1 MMKAEAGA
9 VGSSLRTDLLLL
21 AAFCGGVAATA
32 LSTDDGVVLHFMILT
47 LHAALLSVAWNVL
60 AGFGGQFSFGHAA
73 FFGVGAY
80 TSGVLQINFGLSAW
94 AAMPLAIA
102 AGALAGVVIGG
113 LAFRYGLRGSYFA
126 LVTLAFA
133 EVLRILANTFDFTGA
148 GVGLQLPLAAG
159 LPTLQLEKPG
169 MLIFALVLLAI
180 GLAICI
186 ALRHSRFGAWLV
198 AVRDNEDAGRALGVN
213 VFRVKLGAAA
223 ISGAL
228 TAAAGVFYIQYLN
241 YIDPVLVFGPAVS
254 VEALVGAIVGGIGT
268 VWGPVVG
275 AVLLHTLGETTRNLF
290 GDLPGINLVLYGV
303 ILVMVMMLAPRG
315 VAGLTGR
322 FRLARRRAA

>member
-1 MMKAEAGA
+1 
-9 VGSSLRTDLLLL
+9 LL
-21 AAFCGGVAATA
+21 
-32 LSTDDGVVLHFMILT
+32 TDDGVVLHFLVLT

-80 TSGVLQINFGLSAW
+80 ACGVLQLNLGFPAW
-94 AAMPLAIA
+94 LALPLALL
-102 AGALAGVVIGG
+102 AGALTGVVIGG

-133 EVLRILANTFDFTGA
+133 EVLRILANTFEFTGA
-148 GVGLQLPLAAG
+148 GVGLQLPLASG
-159 LPTLQLEKPG
+159 LASLQLDKPG
-169 MLIFALVLLAI
+169 MLILVLAMLAV
-180 GLAICI
+180 GLGVCI
-186 ALRHSRFGAWLV
+186 LLRHSRFGAWLV
-198 AVRDNEDAGRALGVN
+198 AVRDNEDAGKALGVN

-241 YIDPVLVFGPAVS
+241 YIDPVLAFGPAIS

-275 AVLLHTLGETTRNLF
+275 AVLLHTLGETTRNVF

-303 ILVMVMMLAPRG
+303 ILVLVMMVAPRG
-315 VAGLTGR
+315 VAGLIG
-322 FRLARRRAA
+322 RRR

>member
-1 MMKAEAGA
+1 MGR
-9 VGSSLRTDLLLL
+9 GLRTDLLLL
-21 AAFCGGVAATA
+21 AVFCAAIVATA
-32 LSTDDGVVLHFMILT
+32 LSTDNGVVLHFLILT

-73 FFGVGAY
+73 FFGMGAY

-94 AAMPLAIA
+94 AALPLAIA
-102 AGALAGVVIGG
+102 AGALTGIVIGG

-148 GVGLQLPLAAG
+148 GVGLQLPLAQG
-159 LPTLQLEKPG
+159 LSSLQLEKPG
-169 MLIFALVLLAI
+169 MLILVLAMLAV
-180 GLAICI
+180 GLGICI
-186 ALRHSRFGAWLV
+186 FLRNTRFGAWLV

-223 ISGAL
+223 LSGAL

-241 YIDPVLVFGPAVS
+241 YIDPVLAFGPAIS
-254 VEALVGAIVGGIGT
+254 VEALMGAIVGGIGT
-268 VWGPVVG
+268 VWGPLIG
-275 AVLLHTLGETTRNLF
+275 SVLLHALGETTRNLF

-303 ILVMVMMLAPRG
+303 VLVLVVTVAPRG
-315 VAGLTGR
+315 VAGVLR
-322 FRLARRRAA
+322 SDRLRRRGA

>member
-1 MMKAEAGA
+1 MMR
-9 VGSSLRTDLLLL
+9 SLRADLLLL
-21 AAFCGGVAATA
+21 AAFCLVVLAAA
-32 LSTDDGVVLHFMILT
+32 WLTDDGVVLHFLILT

-80 TSGVLQINFGLSAW
+80 ATAVLQIGAGLSPW
-94 AAMPLAIA
+94 AALPLAVA
-102 AGALAGVVIGG
+102 AGAVTGVVIGG

-133 EVLRILANTFDFTGA
+133 EVLRILANNLDFTGA
-148 GVGLQLPLAAG
+148 GVGLQLPLAKG
-159 LPTLQLEKPG
+159 LASLQLEKPG
-169 MLIFALVLLAI
+169 MLVVVLAMLAA
-180 GLAICI
+180 GLGICI
-186 ALRHSRFGAWLV
+186 LLRHSRFGAWLV

-223 ISGAL
+223 LSGAL
-228 TAAAGVFYIQYLN
+228 TAAAGVFYVQYLN
-241 YIDPVLVFGPAVS
+241 YIDPMLAFGPAIS
-254 VEALVGAIVGGIGT
+254 VEALVGAIVGGIGS
-268 VWGPVVG
+268 VWGPVIG

-303 ILVMVMMLAPRG
+303 ILVLVMTLAPRG
-315 VAGLTGR
+315 VAGLV
-322 FRLARRRAA
+322 RRRA

>member
-1 MMKAEAGA
+1 MIR
-9 VGSSLRTDLLLL
+9 SLRADLLLL
-21 AAFCGGVAATA
+21 GVFCAVVTATA
-32 LSTDDGVVLHFMILT
+32 LSTDNGVVLHFLILT

-80 TSGVLQINFGLSAW
+80 ASGVLQVNFGVSAW
-94 AAMPLAIA
+94 LALPLAVA
-102 AGALAGVVIGG
+102 AGALTGIVIGG

-133 EVLRILANTFDFTGA
+133 EVLRILANTFAFTGA
-148 GVGLQLPLAAG
+148 GVGLQLPLAKG
-159 LPTLQLEKPG
+159 LDGLQLDKPG
-169 MLIFALVLLAI
+169 MLLFALVLLAI
-180 GLAICI
+180 GLGACI
-186 ALRHSRFGAWLV
+186 LLRHTRFGAWLM
-198 AVRDNEDAGRALGVN
+198 AVRDNEDAARALGVDA
-213 VFRVKLGAAA
+213 FKVKLGAAA

-241 YIDPVLVFGPAVS
+241 YIDPVLVFGPGVS

-275 AVLLHTLGETTRNLF
+275 AVLLHALGETTRNLF
-290 GDLPGINLVLYGV
+290 GNLPGINLVLYGV
-303 ILVMVMMLAPRG
+303 ILVLVMMLAPRG
-315 VAGLTGR
+315 VAGLTGG
-322 FRLARRRAA
+322 RRT

>member
-1 MMKAEAGA
+1 MSVDGR
-9 VGSSLRTDLLLL
+9 GLRRDLALLVL
-21 AAFCGGVAATA
+21 LCVAVAAIA
-32 LSTDDGVVLHFMILT
+32 LSTDDGVVLHFLILT

-80 TSGVLQINFGLSAW
+80 ACAVLQINIGLSAW
-94 AAMPLAIA
+94 IALPLAVV
-102 AGALAGVVIGG
+102 AGAITGAVIGG

-148 GVGLQLPLAAG
+148 GVGLQLPLQPGVA
-159 LPTLQLEKPG
+159 TLQMDKSG
-169 MLIFALVLLAI
+169 MLVFMLVLLAA
-180 GLAICI
+180 GLLVSIW
-186 ALRHSRFGAWLV
+186 LRHSRFGAWLM
-198 AVRDNEDAGRALGVN
+198 AVRDNEDAGRALGVD

-228 TAAAGVFYIQYLN
+228 TAAAGVFYVQYLN
-241 YIDPVLVFGPAVS
+241 YIDPVLAFGPAVS
-254 VEALVGAIVGGIGT
+254 VEALVGAIVGGLGT
-268 VWGPVVG
+268 VWGPLVG

-290 GDLPGINLVLYGV
+290 GDLPGMNLVLYGTILV
-303 ILVMVMMLAPRG
+303 LVMVLAPRG
-315 VAGLTGR
+315 VAGIAAR
-322 FRLARRRAA
+322 VPRLAGRKRSVG

>member
-1 MMKAEAGA
+1 MIR
-9 VGSSLRTDLLLL
+9 SLRADLLLL
-21 AAFCGGVAATA
+21 GGFCAVGTATA
-32 LSTDDGVVLHFMILT
+32 LSTDNGVVLHFLILT

-80 TSGVLQINFGLSAW
+80 AAGVLQINLGLSAW
-94 AAMPLAIA
+94 AALPLAVA
-102 AGALAGVVIGG
+102 AGALTGLVIGG

-133 EVLRILANTFDFTGA
+133 EVLRILANTFEFTGA
-148 GVGLQLPLAAG
+148 GVGLQLPLAQG
-159 LPTLQLEKPG
+159 FSGLQLEKPG
-169 MLIFALVLLAI
+169 MLMLALVLLAI
-180 GLAICI
+180 GLGVCI
-186 ALRHSRFGAWLV
+186 LLRHSRFGAWLM
-198 AVRDNEDAGRALGVN
+198 AVRDNEDAARALGVD

-223 ISGAL
+223 VSGAL

-303 ILVMVMMLAPRG
+303 ILVLVMMLAPRG
-315 VAGLTGR
+315 VAGLLKTHR
-322 FRLARRRAA
+322 T

>member
-1 MMKAEAGA
+1 MRK
-9 VGSSLRTDLLLL
+9 DLALL
-21 AAFCGGVAATA
+21 ATLCLAVAAVA
-32 LSTDDGVVLHFMILT
+32 LATDDGVVLHFLILT

-80 TSGVLQINFGLSAW
+80 ACAVAQIGFGLSAW
-94 AAMPLAIA
+94 IALPLAVA
-102 AGALAGVVIGG
+102 AGAAAGVVIGG

-133 EVLRILANTFDFTGA
+133 EVLRILANTFEFTGA
-148 GVGLQLPLAAG
+148 GVGLQLPLTPGLATLQLDKSGMLLFMLALLAAG
-159 LPTLQLEKPG
+159 L
-169 MLIFALVLLAI
+169 AV
-180 GLAICI
+180 CI
-186 ALRHSRFGAWLV
+186 WLRHSRFGAWLL
-198 AVRDNEDAGRALGVN
+198 AVRDNEEAGRALGVD

-228 TAAAGVFYIQYLN
+228 TAAAGVFYVQYLN
-241 YIDPVLVFGPAVS
+241 YIDPVLAFGPAVS

-268 VWGPVVG
+268 VWGPLVG

-290 GDLPGINLVLYGV
+290 GDLPGMNLVLYGA
-303 ILVMVMMLAPRG
+303 ILVLVMMAAPRG
-315 VAGLTGR
+315 VAGLAAR
-322 FRLARRRAA
+322 FGPRQGSGTR

>member
-1 MMKAEAGA
+1 M
-9 VGSSLRTDLLLL
+9 VPSLRVDLLLL
-21 AAFCGGVAATA
+21 AALCLAVLAIA
-32 LSTDDGVVLHFMILT
+32 LLSNDGVVLHFMILT

-60 AGFGGQFSFGHAA
+60 AGFGGQFSFGNAA

-80 TSGVLQINFGLSAW
+80 AAGILQLQFALSAW
-94 AAMPLAIA
+94 VALPLALA
-102 AGALAGVVIGG
+102 AGALTGMIIGG

-133 EVLRILANTFDFTGA
+133 EVLRILANTVEFTGA
-148 GVGLQLPLAAG
+148 GVGLQLPLTKGFAG
-159 LPTLQLEKPG
+159 MQLDKPG
-169 MLIFALVLLAI
+169 MLVLVLVMLAVAL
-180 GLAICI
+180 GVCI
-186 ALRHSRFGAWLV
+186 YLRHSRFGAWLV
-198 AVRDNEDAGRALGVN
+198 AVRDNEDAGRALGVD

-223 ISGAL
+223 ICGAL

-241 YIDPVLVFGPAVS
+241 YIDPMIAFGPAVS

-275 AVLLHTLGETTRNLF
+275 ALLLHTLGETTRNLF

-303 ILVMVMMLAPRG
+303 ILVLVMMLAPR
-315 VAGLTGR
+315 
-322 FRLARRRAA
+322 

>member
-1 MMKAEAGA
+1 MRH
-9 VGSSLRTDLLLL
+9 SLRTDLLLL
-21 AAFCGGVAATA
+21 AAFCAVIAVTA
-32 LSTDDGVVLHFMILT
+32 LSTDNGVVLHFLILT

-80 TSGVLQINFGLSAW
+80 ACGVLQVNFGVSAW

-102 AGALAGVVIGG
+102 AGSLAGLVIGG

-133 EVLRILANTFDFTGA
+133 EVLRILANTFEFTGA
-148 GVGLQLPLAAG
+148 GVGMQLPLAKG
-159 LPTLQLEKPG
+159 LASLQLEKPG
-169 MLIFALVLLAI
+169 MLIFALLLLAC
-180 GLAICI
+180 GLGVCI
-186 ALRHSRFGAWLV
+186 FLRHSRFGAWLV
-198 AVRDNEDAGRALGVN
+198 AVRDNEDAGRALGIDA
-213 VFRVKLGAAA
+213 FRVKLGAAA

-241 YIDPVLVFGPAVS
+241 YIDPFLAFGPGIS

-275 AVLLHTLGETTRNLF
+275 AVLLHALGETTRNLF

-303 ILVMVMMLAPRG
+303 ILMLVIMVAPRG
-315 VAGLTGR
+315 VAGLLG
-322 FRLARRRAA
+322 RRAA

>member
-1 MMKAEAGA
+1 MIR
-9 VGSSLRTDLLLL
+9 SLRADLLLL
-21 AAFCGGVAATA
+21 GGFCAVVTATA
-32 LSTDDGVVLHFMILT
+32 LSTDNGVVLHFLILT

-80 TSGVLQINFGLSAW
+80 AAGVLQVNFGLSAW
-94 AAMPLAIA
+94 VALPLAVG
-102 AGALAGVVIGG
+102 AGALTGLVIGG

-133 EVLRILANTFDFTGA
+133 EVLRILANTFEFTGA
-148 GVGLQLPLAAG
+148 GVGLQLPLAEG
-159 LPTLQLEKPG
+159 FSGLQLEKPG
-169 MLIFALVLLAI
+169 MLMLALVLLAI
-180 GLAICI
+180 GLGACI
-186 ALRHSRFGAWLV
+186 LLRHSRFGAWLM
-198 AVRDNEDAGRALGVN
+198 AVRDNEDAARALGVD

-223 ISGAL
+223 VSGAL

-241 YIDPVLVFGPAVS
+241 YIDPVLVFGPGVS

-303 ILVMVMMLAPRG
+303 ILVLVMMLAPRG
-315 VAGLTGR
+315 VAGLLKSHRT
-322 FRLARRRAA
+322 

>member
-1 MMKAEAGA
+1 MIR
-9 VGSSLRTDLLLL
+9 SLRADLMLL
-21 AAFCGGVAATA
+21 AAFCAIVLAIAALTE
-32 LSTDDGVVLHFMILT
+32 DGVVLHFLILT

-80 TSGVLQINFGLSAW
+80 AAGVLQLNFGLSAW
-94 AAMPLAIA
+94 LVLPLAVI
-102 AGALAGVVIGG
+102 AGAVTGLVIGG

-148 GVGLQLPLAAG
+148 GVGLQLPLAKGFAS
-159 LPTLQLEKPG
+159 LQMDKPG
-169 MLIFALVLLAI
+169 MLVFILLMLATGLGVCIF
-180 GLAICI
+180 
-186 ALRHSRFGAWLV
+186 LRHSRFGAWLV
-198 AVRDNEDAGRALGVN
+198 AVRDNEDAGRALGVD

-223 ISGAL
+223 VSGAL
-228 TAAAGVFYIQYLN
+228 TAAAGVFYVQYLN
-241 YIDPVLVFGPAVS
+241 YIDPVLAFGPAIS

-275 AVLLHTLGETTRNLF
+275 AVLLHSLGETTRNLF

-303 ILVMVMMLAPRG
+303 ILVLVMMLAPRG
-315 VAGLTGR
+315 VAGLIE
-322 FRLARRRAA
+322 RRS

>member
-1 MMKAEAGA
+1 MM
-9 VGSSLRTDLLLL
+9 SHSLRADLLLL
-21 AAFCGGVAATA
+21 AAFCAVIAATA
-32 LSTDDGVVLHFMILT
+32 LSTDNGVVLHFLILT
-47 LHAALLSVAWNVL
+47 LHASLLSVAWNVL

-80 TSGVLQINFGLSAW
+80 ASGVLQINFGLSAW
-94 AAMPLAIA
+94 VALPLAIGV
-102 AGALAGVVIGG
+102 GALTGVVIGG

-133 EVLRILANTFDFTGA
+133 EVLRILANTFEFTGA
-148 GVGLQLPLAAG
+148 GVGLQLPLGSG
-159 LPTLQLEKPG
+159 LPSLQLDKPG
-169 MLIFALVLLAI
+169 MLVFALVLLAI
-180 GLAICI
+180 GLGVCI

-198 AVRDNEDAGRALGVN
+198 AVRDNEDAGRALGID

-241 YIDPVLVFGPAVS
+241 YIDPVLAFGPGIS

-290 GDLPGINLVLYGV
+290 GDMPGINLVLYGV
-303 ILVMVMMLAPRG
+303 ILVLVMMLAPRG
-315 VAGLTGR
+315 VAGLMSWSGR
-322 FRLARRRAA
+322 FGRRAA